1 MQSVWGNI
9 WKASTVLDYENMS
22 DYINIFMEY
31 LYICKCIY
39 LYTYIYLYIYRIFI
53 FIEYRIQRTS

>member
-1 MQSVWGNI
+1 MRSVWGNI
-9 WKASTVLDYENMS
+9 WKKSTVLDFENMS

-39 LYTYIYLYIYRIFI
+39 LYTYISYIFIDYLYL
-53 FIEYRIQRTS
+53 